1 MKKLYKLFSN
11 NIALYFFIKIS
22 ATIFTLYVFGLFT
35 PLVDTQL
42 YMDISSS
49 MVGAPLRTRIVHTIA
64 SCFSYISN
72 PLFTHLIF
80 SLFSGIGILIL
91 SYVLKNRFILL
102 LLIVPSALIWTSI
115 VGKEAIF
122 YGAGTLLLALW
133 TIYIKDSNKKLNI
146 TNFLT
151 ILSLFL
157 LCLVFRAHYTIPLI
171 YIFTSTYILTK
182 FEQGKLRASLIILLF
197 FMMLLVIVYLYL
209 GADKHYNLVWWAYQA
224 FNSIDGESLGLSS
237 RHKFFNID
245 PTQPY
250 VTFNTSLIFKNSFFS
265 IIGPFPSELHRIEFI
280 PFFIEG
286 LTILLFP
293 IFGIFYFRNKEIN
306 NKYSEL
312 FKLSILPAI
321 FIVFLIHAPFGIL
334 NPGSAIRW
342 RVNFELLFYAYPI
355 VLMLLS
361 SKKNLP

>member
-1 MKKLYKLFSN
+1 MKKLYILLTN

-35 PLVDTQL
+35 PLVDTQI

-49 MVGAPLRTRIVHTIA
+49 MGGAPLRTQIVHTIA

-102 LLIVPSALIWTSI
+102 LLIAPSALIWTSI

-122 YGAGTLLLALW
+122 YSAGTLLLALW

-146 TNFLT
+146 TNCLT

-157 LCLVFRAHYTIPLI
+157 LCIVFRAHYTIPLI
-171 YIFTSTYILTK
+171 YIFSSTYILTK

-209 GADKHYNLVWWAYQA
+209 GADKPYNLILWGYEAIK
-224 FNSIDGESLGLSS
+224 SSGLSS
-237 RHKFFNID
+237 RHEFFNID

-293 IFGIFYFRNKEIN
+293 IFGIFYFGNKDIN
-306 NKYSEL
+306 NKYSGL

-342 RVNFELLFYAYPI
+342 RVNFELLFYAYPF
-355 VLMLLS
+355 VLMIL
-361 SKKNLP
+361 SKKNSDKF